1 MVRRSGGGRDA
12 PKIPEKERT
21 HRRCGQALEC
31 RHVELP
37 GPARLMDYLL
47 VLAVGLLGGTLG
59 GIVGTGSSI
68 VLMPVL
74 VLAWGPAEAVPV
86 MAIAAF
92 MGNLGRVI
100 AWRRDV
106 DWRAAGA
113 FCIAA
118 LPCAA
123 LGVRTLLAIPEGLA
137 EPALGVFFLAM
148 VPARR
153 HLRQQGWTLSLLQL
167 SLLAAPLGFLTG
179 IVVSTGPLQVPLFT
193 AYGLER
199 GGLLGTE
206 ALASLAVY
214 AAKIG
219 TFAASQALPGKVVVE
234 GLVAG
239 ASLMAGA
246 FVGRHVVLRLSAD
259 AFRLLIDGLLVVS
272 GLAML
277 AAAFR

>member
-1 MVRRSGGGRDA
+1 
-12 PKIPEKERT
+12 
-21 HRRCGQALEC
+21 
-31 RHVELP
+31 
-37 GPARLMDYLL
+37 MDYLL
-47 VLAVGLLGGTLG
+47 VLAFGLLGGTLG

-74 VLAWGPAEAVPV
+74 VLAWGPVEAVPV

-92 MGNLGRVI
+92 MGNLGRVV

-106 DWRAAGA
+106 DWRAASA

-118 LPCAA
+118 LPAAA
-123 LGVRTLLAIPEGLA
+123 LGVRTLLAIPEGVA
-137 EPALGVFFLAM
+137 ETALGVFFLAM
-148 VPARR
+148 VPARH
-153 HLRQQGWTLSLLQL
+153 HLKQRGWRLSILQL
-167 SLLAAPLGFLTG
+167 AVLAAPLGFLTG

-214 AAKIG
+214 AAKIA
-219 TFAASQALPGKVVVE
+219 TFAASAALPGKVVLE
-234 GLVAG
+234 GVVAG
-239 ASLMAGA
+239 SSLMAGS
-246 FVGRHVVLRLSAD
+246 FIGRHVVLRLSQD
-259 AFRLLIDGLLVVS
+259 TFRLLIDGLLVFS

-277 AAAFR
+277 LAALR